1 MPALLRAEIEKLRT
15 TRTFWWYAAATI
27 AFVVV
32 SIAVAVNRAGSP
44 GYAPL
49 HSTDGVRAVFASA
62 SAGGVLL
69 VLCGIL
75 LMAGEFQHRTAV
87 ATFLVTPDRRRVLS
101 AKLAAASLVG

>member
-15 TRTFWWYAAATI
+15 TRTFWWYAAAAI

-49 HSTDGVRAVFASA
+49 HSTDGVCAVFASA
-62 SAGGVLL
+62 SAGGIRL
-69 VLCGIL
+69 VLGGIL
-75 LMAGEFQHRTAV
+75 PMRQQFPDTTAGARS
-87 ATFLVTPDRRRVLS
+87 R
-101 AKLAAASLVG
+101 AAAARRPAR